1 MKNKNNYNTR
11 VTQISLNKKI
21 TDKSTISPKFKTIS
35 PFFAKKLQKCQ
46 KYWLNW
52 IYLCKLKIF
61 KITTKLNTFMKM
73 FNKIIPNYGYSE
85 IKAGIGCDKD
95 LIIKAGRTGTGI
107 NDKIYI
113 GNAIIDACNFAS
125 EGNRN
130 GIEPIVMSKVLIL
143 N

>member
-1 MKNKNNYNTR
+1 
-11 VTQISLNKKI
+11 
-21 TDKSTISPKFKTIS
+21 
-35 PFFAKKLQKCQ
+35 
-46 KYWLNW
+46 
-52 IYLCKLKIF
+52 
-61 KITTKLNTFMKM
+61 MKM

-85 IKAGIGCDKD
+85 IKAGIGIGCDKD

-130 GIEPIVMSKVLIL
+130 GIKPIVMSKLVYEKIINLLKEEDPELEKCIEPKRNYLNGRQTVQFYHCNIISCDFNDWIL
-143 N
+143 KGMKD